1 MRSASSKSRRF
12 RWGAWASPR
21 TLRPSSHFSRRTR
34 PATLPAKSSTSAA
47 ATSCEPLIFTS
58 VQEAVAAIPDGSTV
72 AVDGFT
78 LMGVAEALYEGIEE
92 NFRKTGHPRDLVIVH
107 AAGQSNRKV
116 GFEHFAVE
124 GLAKRIVGSH
134 WGLMPRMSA
143 FLGQGL
149 AEAVC
154 LPQGQLSTLY
164 RSIAAGRPGNLSR
177 IGLGTFVDP
186 RIEGGKV
193 NQPARDHA
201 PDYVAIE
208 RIDGQELMFYRSFKI
223 DVGIFRASSVD
234 QDGNCSHED
243 EAVTLDALA
252 IAQAAHNANGIVI
265 CQAKKLVSRGSIP
278 PRQVTVP
285 GALVDLVVQAPE
297 PERQHRQTDRTVFDP
312 VYISAAS
319 DSQLPT
325 APFSTRLV
333 IGRRAIRFLHRGDV
347 VNIGTG
353 IPGDTVGPALAEAG
367 LSEAIT
373 LTVESGVYGGVPAGG
388 VDFGITAHPTAI
400 ISHAAQFD
408 FYNGGGLDATFM
420 GAGQVDRDGNGNVSR
435 LGGRVIGA
443 GGFIHI
449 TQTAPLVCFC
459 FTLEGRNEKFVNRV
473 DHLTFSADQARKNKQ
488 TVLYVT
494 ERAVFKL
501 AADGLEL
508 LEIAPG
514 LALDDLLM
522 QIPFPV
528 TMRQPVA
535 RMPEDIFQPAVR
547 PFELPARAAG
557 KIQELSKGR

>member
-1 MRSASSKSRRF
+1 MRVA
-12 RWGAWASPR
+12 
-21 TLRPSSHFSRRTR
+21 
-34 PATLPAKSSTSAA
+34 
-47 ATSCEPLIFTS
+47 S
-58 VQEAVAAIPDGSTV
+58 VQEAVAVIPDGATL

-78 LMGVAEALYEGIEE
+78 LMGVAEALYEGIETS
-92 NFRKTGHPRDLVIVH
+92 FRKTGHPRDLVIVH

-186 RIEGGKV
+186 RNEAGKV
-193 NQPARDHA
+193 NQPAREHA

-208 RIDGQELMFYRSFKI
+208 RIDGQEFMLYRSFAI
-223 DVGIFRASSVD
+223 DVGIFRATAVD
-234 QDGNCSHED
+234 RDGNCSHED

-252 IAQAAHNANGIVI
+252 IAQAAHNSAGVVI
-265 CQAKKLVSRGSIP
+265 CQAKKLVPRGSIP

-285 GALVDLVVQAPE
+285 GAMVDLVVPAPD
-297 PERQHRQTDRTVFDP
+297 PERQHRQTDGVFFDP
-312 VYISAAS
+312 VYLTPSFGAE
-319 DSQLPT
+319 LPR
-325 APFSTRLV
+325 APFSTRLA
-333 IGRRAIRFLHRGDV
+333 IGRRAIRFLHRGDI

-367 LSEAIT
+367 LSDAIT

-400 ISHAAQFD
+400 IPHASQFD

-420 GAGQVDRDGNGNVSR
+420 GAGQVDQFGNVNVSR

-443 GGFIHI
+443 GGFIDI
-449 TQTAPLVCFC
+449 TQSARLVCFC
-459 FTLEGRNEKFVNRV
+459 FTLEGRNEKFVERV
-473 DHLTFSADQARKNKQ
+473 EHLTFSADQARKNNQ
-488 TVLYVT
+488 EVLYVT
-494 ERAVFKL
+494 ERAVFRL
-501 AADGLEL
+501 GTAGLDL
-508 LEIAPG
+508 IEIAPE
-514 LALDDLLM
+514 LELDALLKQL
-522 QIPFPV
+522 PFRV
-528 TMRQPVA
+528 HVRQPVD
-535 RMPEDIFQPAVR
+535 RMPADIFRESVAPFDLPPQPAGKMR
-547 PFELPARAAG
+547 HPRAVSSG
-557 KIQELSKGR
+557 G

>member
-1 MRSASSKSRRF
+1 MRLA
-12 RWGAWASPR
+12 
-21 TLRPSSHFSRRTR
+21 
-34 PATLPAKSSTSAA
+34 
-47 ATSCEPLIFTS
+47 S
-58 VQEAVAAIPDGSTV
+58 VQEAVSAIPDGATV

-92 NFRKTGHPRDLVIVH
+92 NFRTKGHPRDLVIVH
-107 AAGQSNRKV
+107 AAGQSNRKI

-134 WGLMPRMSA
+134 WGLMPRMSS

-164 RSIAAGRPGNLSR
+164 RSIAAGRPGNLTR

-186 RIEGGKV
+186 RIEAGKV
-193 NQPARDHA
+193 NQPARERA

-208 RIDGQELMFYRSFKI
+208 TLDGQEYMFYRSFKI
-223 DVGIFRASSVD
+223 DIGIFRASTVD

-252 IAQAAHNANGIVI
+252 IAQAAHNSNGIVI
-265 CQAKKLVSRGSIP
+265 CQAKKLVARGAIA

-285 GALVDLVVQAPE
+285 GCLVDLVVQAPD
-297 PERQHRQTDRTVFDP
+297 PERQHRQSDGVFFDEI
-312 VYISAAS
+312 YISPSTDAELPRAAY
-319 DSQLPT
+319 
-325 APFSTRLV
+325 STRLA
-333 IGRRAIRFLHRGDV
+333 IGRRAIRFLHRGDI

-353 IPGDTVGPALAEAG
+353 IPGDSVGPALAEAG
-367 LSEAIT
+367 LSDAIT

-400 ISHAAQFD
+400 ISHASQFD

-420 GAGQVDRDGNGNVSR
+420 GAGQVDQQGNVNVSR

-443 GGFIHI
+443 GGFIDI
-449 TQTAPLVCFC
+449 TQSARLVCFC

-473 DHLTFSADQARKNKQ
+473 EQLTFSAEQAHRNNQ
-488 TVLYVT
+488 EVLFVT
-494 ERAVFKL
+494 ERAVFQLEPDRL
-501 AADGLEL
+501 ALIEV
-508 LEIAPG
+508 APG
-514 LALDDLLM
+514 LDVADVLKHM
-522 QIPFPV
+522 PFEV
-528 TMRQPVA
+528 SVRQPIA
-535 RMPEDIFQPAVR
+535 RMPEDVFQPTVAPFDLPTR
-547 PFELPARAAG
+547 PAG
-557 KIQELSKGR
+557 KIRVPEGR

>member
-1 MRSASSKSRRF
+1 MK
-12 RWGAWASPR
+12 
-21 TLRPSSHFSRRTR
+21 LV
-34 PATLPAKSSTSAA
+34 
-47 ATSCEPLIFTS
+47 S
-58 VQEAVAAIPDGSTV
+58 VHDAVRAIPDGATV

-92 NFRKTGHPRDLVIVH
+92 SFRKTGHPRDLIIVH
-107 AAGQSNRKV
+107 AAGQSNRVV

-134 WGLMPRMSA
+134 WGLMPKMSA

-164 RSIAAGRPGNLSR
+164 RTIAAGRPGNLSR

-193 NQPARDHA
+193 NQPAREKA

-208 RIDGQELMFYRSFKI
+208 QIGGEEFMLYRSFKI

-234 QDGNCSHED
+234 EDGNCSHED
-243 EAVTLDALA
+243 EAVMLDSLA
-252 IAQAAHNANGIVI
+252 IAQAVHNAGGLVI
-265 CQAKKLVSRGSIP
+265 CQAKRLVPRGSIP

-285 GALVDLVVQAPE
+285 ACLVDLVVPALE
-297 PERQHRQTDRTVFDP
+297 PERQHRQTDGTFFDSIY
-312 VYISAAS
+312 VSAS
-319 DSQLPT
+319 SERDLPR
-325 APFSTRLV
+325 APYSTRLA

-353 IPGDTVGPALAEAG
+353 IPGDSVGPALAEAG
-367 LSEAIT
+367 LSTAIT

-400 ISHAAQFD
+400 IPHPNQFD

-420 GAGQVDRDGNGNVSR
+420 GAGQIDARGNVNVSR

-443 GGFIHI
+443 GGFIDI
-449 TQTAPLVCFC
+449 TQSARLVCFC
-459 FTLEGRNEKFVNRV
+459 FTLEGRNQKFVTEV
-473 DHLTFSADQARKNKQ
+473 DHLTFSAEQARKRKQ
-488 TVLYVT
+488 RVLYVT
-494 ERAVFKL
+494 EKAVFAL
-501 AADGLEL
+501 NEDGLEL
-508 LEIAPG
+508 VETAPG
-514 LALDDLLM
+514 LRADDILRQL
-522 QIPFPV
+522 PFKVQLREPLGH
-528 TMRQPVA
+528 
-535 RMPEDIFQPAVR
+535 MPADIFEPSVK
-547 PFELPARAAG
+547 PFSLPMKEAG
-557 KIQELSKGR
+557 KIREAATGR